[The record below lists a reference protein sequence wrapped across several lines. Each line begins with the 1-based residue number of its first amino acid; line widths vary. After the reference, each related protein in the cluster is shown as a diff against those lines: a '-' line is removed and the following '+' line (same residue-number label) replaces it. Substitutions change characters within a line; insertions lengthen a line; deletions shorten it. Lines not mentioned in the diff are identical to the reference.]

1 MRFLIASILLLL
13 GASFPAQAKWI
24 RADSAHFIGFSD
36 GDENALHKDMLRLE
50 RYDLLLRKRLDI
62 GDDLGQVR
70 LTVFFVRGTD
80 IVQKLYGGKDHNVA
94 GFYTASAEGAIAV
107 VPRVS
112 GDGDQYSLSSDAI
125 LFHEY
130 AHHLMFQYF
139 QAAYPAWYVEGFA
152 EYMST
157 TEFERDGK
165 AKIGIPAYHRAYGL
179 AEGYAIPITKLLTAT
194 VEDLKRG
201 DQDPFYGRAWLAV
214 HFFTFSK
221 ERRGQLGKYLA
232 LVAKGTASIEAATQT
247 FGDLN
252 KLNKELDT
260 YLSASRLSYMLVT
273 DAQSAPDTIT
283 VTALSEGEGAAMSY
297 RIAMTRGTPNGTGEP
312 QAVAMRKIA
321 AKYPQDPAVLTL
333 LSEAEHDAGHWQAS
347 IDAADAALKLSP
359 TMSRA
364 LLWKGEGMIQLLS
377 AAKEA
382 DADKWKA
389 ARKWII
395 QANRAST
402 EEATPL
408 VLYYASYLRQGT
420 NMPDL
425 AVDGLHKALTLVPQE
440 DDIRQ
445 MYVIALARQ
454 KKFAEALAVLAVLA
468 NSPHGGEDRDA
479 VRKLADRLKKA
490 QATGDGSLI
499 EEPDTKDG
507 AEKKPK

>member
-1 MRFLIASILLLL
+1 MRCLIAFLLLL
-13 GASFPAQAKWI
+13 GFANPAAAKWI
-24 RADSAHFIGFSD
+24 KAETPHFIGFSD
-36 GDENALHKDMLRLE
+36 GSETDLREDMLRLE
-50 RYDLLLRKRLDI
+50 RYDTLLRKRLGI
-62 GDDLGQVR
+62 EDDLGQVR
-70 LTVFFVRGTD
+70 LTIFFVRGID
-80 IVQKLYGGKDHNVA
+80 SVQKLYGGKDHNVA

-107 VPRVS
+107 VPRAS
-112 GDGDQYSLSSDAI
+112 GNGDQYSLSGDTI

-157 TEFERDGK
+157 AEFEKDGK

-179 AEGYAIPITKLLTAT
+179 GEGYAIPIKKLLTAS
-194 VEDLKRG
+194 VEDLRRD

-214 HFFTFSK
+214 HFFTFTK
-221 ERRGQLGKYLA
+221 ERRGQMGKYLD
-232 LVAKGTASIEAATQT
+232 LVSKGMASIDAATQT
-247 FGDLN
+247 FGDLA

-260 YLSASRLSYMLVT
+260 YLMASRLSYMST
-273 DAQSAPDTIT
+273 PESQSAPNTIT
-283 VTALSEGEGAAMSY
+283 VTALSEGEGAAMPY
-297 RIAMTRGTPNGTGEP
+297 RIAMTRGTPHGLGEP

-321 AKYPQDPAVLTL
+321 DKYPQDPAVLTL

-359 TMSRA
+359 ALSRA
-364 LLWKGEGMIQLLS
+364 LLWRGEGMIQLLS
-377 AAKEA
+377 AAKEV

-408 VLYYASYLRQGT
+408 VLYYASYLRQGVA
-420 NMPDL
+420 MPDL
-425 AVDGLHKALTLVPQE
+425 AVDGLHKALALVPQE
-440 DDIRQ
+440 DGIRL
-445 MYVIALARQ
+445 MYVMALAHQ
-454 KKFAEALAVLAVLA
+454 KKFTEAFDALAPLS
-468 NSPHGGEDRDA
+468 NSPHGGENRDA
-479 VRKLADRLKKA
+479 VRKLADQIKKA

-499 EEPDTKDG
+499 EEPGDKDG
-507 AEKKPK
+507 DEKKPK